1 MKKVNRSGLAAAGV
15 VRLQPQEHRYRTLNL
30 QPALLKELAKQA
42 DLNTKVEELAQR
54 HGASTN
60 AGLVNS
66 VAFLE
71 RKLAELEEAEQ
82 KVRELGY
89 KSLNAALYGLSK
101 QNRYPNVPTD
111 LQYVPDHWVTPRR
124 REKEYVWKDGKRLE
138 REYTVAPV
146 TAPQARQKLNTLLPY
161 LNELLERADAE
172 LVNHVRKGHSDP
184 EVSFDNFSA
193 TVHGMLSDCAGVG
206 TTWDSQALPPAET
219 AATLP
224 EATTE
229 LAPYTAEEE
238 AALKARLGL
247 ETAVDV

>member
-1 MKKVNRSGLAAAGV
+1 M
-15 VRLQPQEHRYRTLNL
+15 NL

-42 DLNTKVEELAQR
+42 DLNSKLEELAQR

-111 LQYVPDHWVTPRR
+111 LQHVPEHWVKAKTF
-124 REKEYVWKDGKRLE
+124 KTVWYAGKSKL
-138 REYTVAPV
+138 VSVPAV
-146 TAPQARQKLNTLLPY
+146 TATQARQKLNGLLPY
-161 LNELLERADAE
+161 LDDLLRGADADF
-172 LVNHVRKGHSDP
+172 VNQVRERMNDKDYDIDD
-184 EVSFDNFSA
+184 FAKD
-193 TVHGMLSDCAGVG
+193 VHGCLADEAGLG
-206 TTWDSQALPPAET
+206 KTWDSQALPPAET
-219 AATLP
+219 TATLP
-224 EATTE
+224 Q
-229 LAPYTAEEE
+229 APTEEE
-238 AALKARLGL
+238 LDAQALASLAYLNGQS
-247 ETAVDV
+247 